1 MFYFQQFAGK
11 VQFLAIK
18 FFSQT
23 DQMPDEPTDQ
33 QTDKPNYRSSL
44 VELKNA
50 CTNGHI
56 ADGPTPFSPAS
67 LYEKLL
73 NLIY

>member
-23 DQMPDEPTDQ
+23 DQTPDEPTDQ
-33 QTDKPNYRSSL
+33 QTDKPKGKVTTMSL
-44 VELKNA
+44 PEL
-50 CTNGHI
+50 CSGHRANKYI
-56 ADGPTPFSPAS
+56 FLIPYEERPFKGV
-67 LYEKLL
+67 L
-73 NLIY
+73 